1 MTEDVITVPPRLQL
15 RFKLLS
21 DATFGRGEGVPGEVD
36 AEVQHDDLGMP
47 YFGARALKGVL
58 AQECADL
65 LYALS
70 QKSEKDRW
78 WQAAAMLFGRPGSS
92 NDDAG
97 ALIVG
102 DAQLPPKLRQA
113 IAYAVIK
120 TRGISRS
127 QVLASLTTVRKQ
139 TANSVETGAPMDQTL
154 RAMRVVLR
162 GTEFIA
168 PLRFRTAVSEDALA
182 LLAACVASL
191 RRLGMGRNRGR
202 GEVEAWLTDDQ
213 GNPAAKYLERFMTE
227 VAQA

>member
-1 MTEDVITVPPRLQL
+1 
-15 RFKLLS
+15 
-21 DATFGRGEGVPGEVD
+21 
-36 AEVQHDDLGMP
+36 MP

-58 AQECADL
+58 VQECADL
-65 LYALS
+65 LYALG
-70 QKSEKDRW
+70 QKSEEDRW

-120 TRGISRS
+120 KPGISRS

-168 PLRFRTAVSEDALA
+168 PLRFRTTVSEDALA

-202 GEVEAWLTDDQ
+202 GEVEAWLTDVQ
-213 GNPAAKYLERFMTE
+213 GNPAAKYLERFITE
-227 VAQA
+227 VAQACRR